1 MAVTK
6 ITFNKKIT
14 TVFEPFSVWI
24 YGEMKLNACDASAT
38 HGEPEARLKR
48 GTESLEKGSWRVV
61 IKSESSCDH
70 IHGVEEN
77 TNIDRI
83 QLHALLEAIKWI
95 HKTTNH
101 KKVILNT
108 ESLYVKNCIC
118 EWIDLWKRNDFII
131 EEETVR
137 HTVAGKKKKHSELG
151 VGTWDRRIQNDV
163 DNIVEQKNDN
173 RVKVYRPNTD
183 LLRQISSIITENKLQ
198 FIVRTTPDPV
208 DTVMTELKN
217 LK

>member
-14 TVFEPFSVWI
+14 MVFEPFSVWI
-24 YGEMKLNACDASAT
+24 YGTCNTPSSGA
-38 HGEPEARLKR
+38 
-48 GTESLEKGSWRVV
+48 WRVV
-61 IKSESSCDH
+61 IKAESSCFH
-70 IHGVEEN
+70 IDGVEEN

-83 QLHALLEAIKWI
+83 QLHALLEGLKWI
-95 HKTTNH
+95 HKTTNP

-118 EWIDLWKRNDFII
+118 EWIDLWKRNDFVI

-137 HTVAGKKKKHSELG
+137 HTVAGKKKKKHSELG

-163 DNIVEQKNDN
+163 ESIVEEKNDN

-198 FIVRTTPDPV
+198 FIVRTSPDPV
-208 DTVMTELKN
+208 DTVMTELKI